1 MARKLKQV
9 DAVLVGMGW
18 TGSIMARELTKAG
31 LSVVG
36 LERGAYRSPSEDF
49 ALPGIRD
56 ELKYRLRF
64 QLMLDNATETVTM
77 RHTSDEAALPMRR
90 WGAFPLGDG
99 VGGAGTHWNGVT
111 WRNIPSEF
119 VLRSHL
125 EQRYGKKAIPADLT
139 IQDWGVTYDELEPYY
154 ERFERTAAV
163 SGKAGNLRGVIQA
176 GGNPFEGP
184 RANEYA
190 LPPLQTSY
198 ASELFNTTAS
208 SLGHHPF
215 P

>member
-1 MARKLKQV
+1 M
-9 DAVLVGMGW
+9 VGMGW

-31 LSVVG
+31 LRVVG
-36 LERGAYRSPSEDF
+36 LERGALSFAAEDF

-77 RHTSDEAALPMRR
+77 RHTPDEDALPMRR

-111 WRNIPSEF
+111 WRNLPSEF

-125 EQRYGKKAIPADLT
+125 K
-139 IQDWGVTYDELEPYY
+139 
-154 ERFERTAAV
+154 TA
-163 SGKAGNLRGVIQA
+163 
-176 GGNPFEGP
+176 
-184 RANEYA
+184 
-190 LPPLQTSY
+190 
-198 ASELFNTTAS
+198 TAS
-208 SLGHHPF
+208 APF
-215 P
+215 PPI